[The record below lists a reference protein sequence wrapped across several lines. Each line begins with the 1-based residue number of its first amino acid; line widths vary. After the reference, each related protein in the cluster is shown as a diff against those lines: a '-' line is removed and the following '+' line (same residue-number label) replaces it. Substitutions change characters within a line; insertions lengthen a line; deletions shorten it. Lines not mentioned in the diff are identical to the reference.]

1 MGVNNMAL
9 IQHKLEEY
17 INEKILPQYANLDKG
32 HNEKHIQYVINKS
45 LQLAKP
51 YNINMEM
58 VYVTASFHDLGLLKG
73 RDGHAERSA
82 DIMTKD
88 AYIAKWFDPSQ
99 IKLMKEA
106 IEDHSASLKRRPRNV
121 YGKILYQADRNLEI
135 NVIVYRAMVYI
146 KGKFPDITVPQ
157 QYEHMQTYLQSKY
170 GEAGT
175 LKLWLDDEDDK
186 KALETVRNIIKDK
199 ALIKQL
205 CDKYYMTLTNC

>member
-9 IQHKLEEY
+9 IQHELEEY
-17 INEKILPQYANLDKG
+17 INETILPQYANLDKG

-58 VYVTASFHDLGLLKG
+58 VYVTASFHDLGLIKG

-106 IEDHSASLKRRPRNV
+106 IEDHSASLKRSPRNI

-135 NVIVYRAMVYI
+135 NVIVYRAMAYI
-146 KGKFPDITVPQ
+146 KGKFPDITV
-157 QYEHMQTYLQSKY
+157 L
-170 GEAGT
+170 
-175 LKLWLDDEDDK
+175 
-186 KALETVRNIIKDK
+186 
-199 ALIKQL
+199 
-205 CDKYYMTLTNC
+205 